1 MHKTFISCD
10 IRVSGYRNN
19 HNYANHNYIDSHTVS
34 AQTVNFTVL
43 PSSQDV
49 VEGGN
54 ATFECAA
61 NDGTQPYIVAWI
73 LRRGREVV
81 TTISS
86 SRAVSGTGGVIVGT
100 NGSPLVL
107 TSVMRSLNGITVSC
121 LTIISRTITREQ
133 TEPPANL
140 TLGCEFLHVK

>member
-10 IRVSGYRNN
+10 IRVSGCKNN
-19 HNYANHNYIDSHTVS
+19 HNYANYNYIESCIVS
-34 AQTVNFTVL
+34 AQTVIFTVL

-49 VEGGN
+49 VKGGN

-61 NDGTQPYIVAWI
+61 NDGTQPYTVVWT
-73 LRRGREVV
+73 LRRGSEVV

-86 SRAVSGTGGVIVGT
+86 SRSLSGTGGVIVGT

-121 LTIISRTITREQ
+121 SAVINVGTRMEQ

-140 TLGCEFLHVK
+140 TLGCEFV

>member
-1 MHKTFISCD
+1 M
-10 IRVSGYRNN
+10 
-19 HNYANHNYIDSHTVS
+19 
-34 AQTVNFTVL
+34 
-43 PSSQDV
+43 

-61 NDGTQPYIVAWI
+61 NDGTQPYIVVWT
-73 LRRGREVV
+73 LRRGNEVV

-107 TSVMRSLNGITVSC
+107 TSVMRSLNGINVSC
-121 LTIISRTITREQ
+121 SAVLSIAIQVEQ
-133 TEPPANL
+133 TEPPATL
-140 TLGCEFLHVK
+140 TLGCEFVYSSIHCHSLYNLHYIHHMVVI

>member
-1 MHKTFISCD
+1 MY
-10 IRVSGYRNN
+10 V
-19 HNYANHNYIDSHTVS
+19 NYINSHIVS
-34 AQTVNFTVL
+34 AQTVNFAVL

-61 NDGTQPYIVAWI
+61 NDGTQPYTVAWT
-73 LRRGREVV
+73 LRRESEVV

-121 LTIISRTITREQ
+121 LAVISRTVTREQ
-133 TEPPANL
+133 NESPANL
-140 TLGCEFLHVK
+140 TLACEFVYKVVSTVIVSDVFMPWW

>member
-1 MHKTFISCD
+1 M
-10 IRVSGYRNN
+10 
-19 HNYANHNYIDSHTVS
+19 
-34 AQTVNFTVL
+34 
-43 PSSQDV
+43 

-61 NDGTQPYIVAWI
+61 NDGTQPYTVVWT
-73 LRRGREVV
+73 LRRGSEVV

-107 TSVMRSLNGITVSC
+107 TSVMRSLNGVTVSC
-121 LTIISRTITREQ
+121 SAVISVIMRREQ

-140 TLGCEFLHVK
+140 ALGCEFV

>member
-1 MHKTFISCD
+1 M
-10 IRVSGYRNN
+10 
-19 HNYANHNYIDSHTVS
+19 
-34 AQTVNFTVL
+34 
-43 PSSQDV
+43 

-61 NDGTQPYIVAWI
+61 NDGTQPYTVAWT

-86 SRAVSGTGGVIVGT
+86 SRAVSGTGGVIVGA

-107 TSVMRSLNGITVSC
+107 TSVMRSLNCVTVSC
-121 LTIISRTITREQ
+121 SAVISVSMRMEQ
-133 TEPPANL
+133 TKPPATL
-140 TLGCEFLHVK
+140 SLGCEFLHVK